1 MNRFLISILLN
12 NELFDCYISAE
23 DERTEEQFK
32 EQAKRTYPPELGY
45 VVVILNRPSTQKE
58 SLSVERKQIELRR

>member
-12 NELFDCYISAE
+12 NQPFDSYISAE

-32 EQAKRTYPPELGY
+32 EQAKRTYPPEHGY
-45 VVVILNRPSTQKE
+45 TVVILNRPIQRNALYE
-58 SLSVERKQIELRR
+58 VRR